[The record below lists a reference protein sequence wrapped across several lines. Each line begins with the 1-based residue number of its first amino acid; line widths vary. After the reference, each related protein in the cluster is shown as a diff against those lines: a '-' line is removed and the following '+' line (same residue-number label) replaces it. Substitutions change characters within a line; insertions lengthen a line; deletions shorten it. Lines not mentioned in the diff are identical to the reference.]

1 MNDIRNILF
10 DLDGTIIE
18 PEEGIVNSV
27 LYALNKLGIDEKN
40 KVKLRSFI
48 GPPLIDSFAERY
60 ELTTTE
66 ASQAVNFYREFFV
79 AKGIYQNTLY
89 DNMHNLLQALANE
102 GFCLFVATSKP
113 TVFAKKIIDHYQL
126 DHFFKDV
133 VGSNLDNTRKN
144 KAEIIEFILNKFEL
158 NSNETLMVGDTKFDI
173 IGGKHNSIKTVGVSY
188 GHGPMEDLEESGA
201 DYIVNSCL
209 ELQRMIL
216 SKTA

>member
-1 MNDIRNILF
+1 MKDIRNILF

-40 KVKLRSFI
+40 KAELRSFI

-60 ELTTTE
+60 ELTITE
-66 ASQAVNFYREFFV
+66 ASQAVNYYREFFA

-89 DNMHNLLQALANE
+89 DNMHSLLQALAKE
-102 GFCLFVATSKP
+102 DFCLFVATSKP
-113 TVFAKKIIDHYQL
+113 TVFANKIIAHYKL

-133 VGSNLDNTRKN
+133 VGSNLDNTRKD
-144 KAEIIEFILNKFEL
+144 KAEIIEFLRSKFEL
-158 NSNETLMVGDTKFDI
+158 TPNETLMIGDTKFDV
-173 IGGKHNSIKTVGVSY
+173 IGAKRNSMKTVGVSY
-188 GHGPMEDLEESGA
+188 GHGRIEDLEDSGA

-209 ELQRMIL
+209 ELQRLLL